1 MNSST
6 IIFKLS
12 ELQLDPSSARDL
24 VAISNRRSNTYFGK
38 ILNYNVIPVKNTVA
52 NSINNKN
59 ALAQQSNNRNALA
72 QQSNNRNALA
82 QQSNANNGINNVPN
96 QNLINGKPITPRPV
110 NFRQFNNKLGK
121 PNNIGRFIKKN
132 KQVKN
137 FSLLQFF

>member
-12 ELQLDPSSARDL
+12 ELQFDPSSARDL
-24 VAISNRRSNTYFGK
+24 VAISNRRSNTYFDK
-38 ILNYNVIPVKNTVA
+38 ILNYNEIPAKNTVA
-52 NSINNKN
+52 NPI
-59 ALAQQSNNRNALA
+59 NNRNALA
-72 QQSNNRNALA
+72 QQSNP
-82 QQSNANNGINNVPN
+82 NNGINNVSN
-96 QNLINGKPITPRPV
+96 SNLINGKSITPRPV

-121 PNNIGRFIKKN
+121 SNNIGRFIKKN

>member
-52 NSINNKN
+52 NSINNK
-59 ALAQQSNNRNALA
+59 NALA